1 MSNFKIP
8 FKPSTPSSDLFLIPL
23 HLTNQLKG
31 SPTSGKMDTITKSRT
46 SPLLALPAELRNII
60 WSQVLGGTTFDI
72 KCSVRIPWGVSVTNT
87 TTSPHQLALLQAC
100 RQIYAET
107 RLLPLTLNTFQFK
120 SEDAFKPWL
129 AKFDITQRAAIQSV
143 RLVTWKAKHM
153 VESRGFAP
161 RRLVDVFPV
170 ELFKGLRS
178 VQIEVRYTGVLREDE
193 KWECGGSELE
203 DVDTVEAEGRLR
215 LKLKKEHP
223 RLDMDFKRVAAW

>member
-1 MSNFKIP
+1 
-8 FKPSTPSSDLFLIPL
+8 
-23 HLTNQLKG
+23 
-31 SPTSGKMDTITKSRT
+31 MDTTKPMI

-60 WSQVLGGTTFDI
+60 WCHVLGGKTFDI

-87 TTSPHQLALLQAC
+87 TTSPHQLALLQTC
-100 RQIYAET
+100 RQTYAET
-107 RLLPLTLNTFQFK
+107 RFLILTLNTFQFK

-129 AKFDITQRAAIQSV
+129 AKFDTSQQAAIESV
-143 RLVTWKAKHM
+143 KLVTWKAKHM

-178 VQIEVRYTGVLREDE
+178 VEIEVRYTGVVRQDE
-193 KWECGGSELE
+193 KWACDGSELE

-215 LKLKKEHP
+215 LKLRKQHP
-223 RLDMDFKRVAAW
+223 RLDITFERIAVC